1 MRSRFVPRG
10 ALSPNLRW
18 TRVSLCCQETLNA
31 HSEYTGEDADGRMQL
46 QINQYTIKE
55 EIGHGSYGQVYLAT
69 DQYGTEYVRLPHP
82 ICIH

>member
-1 MRSRFVPRG
+1 
-10 ALSPNLRW
+10 
-18 TRVSLCCQETLNA
+18 
-31 HSEYTGEDADGRMQL
+31 MQL